1 MEMEKRSTLT
11 LKASLSKATKK
22 QLAPLLSQKPG
33 GSPQEKKTR
42 IQETLKWLCDR
53 YPECFYLKARRPL
66 KKGIIDDLFSEA
78 PEDGPS
84 KTALRQALKYY
95 TKGLLY
101 KKALVEKQPRIDL
114 RGTVVSEEF
123 PEEEI
128 AHAEHHIVLI
138 KEKNKEKNRQR
149 ASQKKGKTEKVPN
162 KPDDSN

>member
-1 MEMEKRSTLT
+1 
-11 LKASLSKATKK
+11 
-22 QLAPLLSQKPG
+22 
-33 GSPQEKKTR
+33 
-42 IQETLKWLCDR
+42 
-53 YPECFYLKARRPL
+53 
-66 KKGIIDDLFSEA
+66 
-78 PEDGPS
+78 
-84 KTALRQALKYY
+84 
-95 TKGLLY
+95 LLY